1 MFRKTLLM
9 NLLCLIN
16 CVNKMN
22 MWFKISFFIV
32 LVISALYFGL
42 LVYLGIKCPIVLIA
56 IVVVTFIYIRYQ
68 LKKAVMLPPD
78 VEF

>member
-1 MFRKTLLM
+1 MLKS
-9 NLLCLIN
+9 III
-16 CVNKMN
+16 
-22 MWFKISFFIV
+22 MWFKFSFYAV
-32 LVISALYFGL
+32 LVISVLLFGL

>member
-1 MFRKTLLM
+1 
-9 NLLCLIN
+9 
-16 CVNKMN
+16 MN

-56 IVVVTFIYIRYQ
+56 IVVVTVIWIRRQ
-68 LKKAVMLPPD
+68 LKNAVLLPPD
-78 VEF
+78 EEI

>member
-1 MFRKTLLM
+1 
-9 NLLCLIN
+9 
-16 CVNKMN
+16 
-22 MWFKISFFIV
+22 MWFKISFYAV
-32 LVISALYFGL
+32 LVISVLLFGL

>member
-1 MFRKTLLM
+1 
-9 NLLCLIN
+9 
-16 CVNKMN
+16 

-56 IVVVTFIYIRYQ
+56 IVVVTFIYIRRQ
-68 LKKAVMLPPD
+68 LKNAVVVPPD
-78 VEF
+78 EEF

>member
-1 MFRKTLLM
+1 
-9 NLLCLIN
+9 
-16 CVNKMN
+16 

-32 LVISALYFGL
+32 LAISALCFGL

>member
-1 MFRKTLLM
+1 
-9 NLLCLIN
+9 
-16 CVNKMN
+16 

-32 LVISALYFGL
+32 LVISVLYFGL
-42 LVYLGIKCPIVLIA
+42 LVYLGIKCPIALIA

>member
-1 MFRKTLLM
+1 
-9 NLLCLIN
+9 
-16 CVNKMN
+16 

-68 LKKAVMLPPD
+68 LKKTVMLPPD

>member
-1 MFRKTLLM
+1 
-9 NLLCLIN
+9 
-16 CVNKMN
+16 MN

-68 LKKAVMLPPD
+68 LKNAVVVPPD
-78 VEF
+78 EEI